1 MRNNPTYSNSITASF
16 KTSPHSSVSLCL
28 KLTFATNP
36 FQSSPQ
42 TVHSRVLSQD
52 CNHILSRLVRG
63 GRVSWPYGSLLVHFK
78 CFRPCILTV
87 FCIFAANAATLCSQQ
102 HHCNRCIFNNN
113 KKVTKINNTTTYLSE
128 TLTLTVRTQYI
139 ENELNNFQ
147 VLFMLVFKGFPKM
160 ENLKKCQGLLQESVR
175 TKAHNRIKLTLELL
189 VN

>member
-1 MRNNPTYSNSITASF
+1 
-16 KTSPHSSVSLCL
+16 
-28 KLTFATNP
+28 
-36 FQSSPQ
+36 
-42 TVHSRVLSQD
+42 
-52 CNHILSRLVRG
+52 
-63 GRVSWPYGSLLVHFK
+63 
-78 CFRPCILTV
+78 
-87 FCIFAANAATLCSQQ
+87 
-102 HHCNRCIFNNN
+102 
-113 KKVTKINNTTTYLSE
+113 LSE